1 MDDLYLMDQHAAHEK
16 VNYERFMKEFKERN
30 IVSQNLYPPMVIS
43 LSPEE
48 KAACIS
54 NMEYFEKSGF
64 EISDFG
70 DNEVRLSAVPVN
82 LVGLEGRDV
91 FLEFAAYLASDVSGV
106 TEDIFVH
113 KIATM
118 GCKAAVKGNQ
128 HISVVEVQALIDELM
143 TLENPYTCPHGRPT
157 LIKFSKAE
165 IDKKFKRIV

>member
-82 LVGLEGRDV
+82 LVGLEGREMYS
-91 FLEFAAYLASDVSGV
+91 LSL
-106 TEDIFVH
+106 
-113 KIATM
+113 
-118 GCKAAVKGNQ
+118 Q
-128 HISVVEVQALIDELM
+128 HILQVTFQE
-143 TLENPYTCPHGRPT
+143 
-157 LIKFSKAE
+157 
-165 IDKKFKRIV
+165 